1 MKKRL
6 AVMIFM
12 LSLSICAS
20 AVLLPAA
27 GGSETKGKYYFKKTC
42 KPCHKKNSEGG
53 EISPL
58 SKTIAQWKSYFG
70 AGSHE
75 KGKAKLATIM
85 DEEKLLH
92 VTTYLQAHA
101 SDSPQPETCGE

>member
-1 MKKRL
+1 
-6 AVMIFM
+6 MIFL
-12 LSLSICAS
+12 LSLSISTS
-20 AVLLPAA
+20 AALLTAA

-42 KPCHKKNSEGG
+42 KPCHKKDSEGP

-58 SKTIAQWKSYFG
+58 SKTTAQWKSIFADG
-70 AGSHE
+70 VH
-75 KGKAKLATIM
+75 GKQKLTDIM

-92 VTTYLQAHA
+92 VVTYLEAHA